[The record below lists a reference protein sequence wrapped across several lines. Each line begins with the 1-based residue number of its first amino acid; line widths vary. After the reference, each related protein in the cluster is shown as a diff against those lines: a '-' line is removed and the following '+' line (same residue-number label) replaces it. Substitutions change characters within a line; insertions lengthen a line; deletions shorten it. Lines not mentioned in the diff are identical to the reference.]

1 MRVFNYY
8 LTSGKSL
15 SVKMDERHGEIV
27 LGRFIPDYLLLT
39 YGSPMFGPGMNLID
53 DEEFNHDCQVM
64 VDCINDNNL
73 DYKDSGHC
81 FEVLNA
87 VIKSHINHYS
97 RIFIGDLLTY
107 TDEMCEL
114 MSAMGYSDATIKV
127 LYPNFVEAA
136 VERNKA
142 DVKDDAPDP
151 FANDSLGYTPF
162 WQKPAAPA
170 NPRSFASTNRYQRL
184 VEMCPPLRTLPKL

>member
-1 MRVFNYY
+1 MKVFNYY
-8 LTSGKSL
+8 LKSGKNL
-15 SVKMDERHGEIV
+15 SVRMDERNGQVV
-27 LGRFIPDYLLLT
+27 LARFMPDYLLLT

-53 DEEFNHDCQVM
+53 EDEFNHDCQMM

-87 VIKSHINHYS
+87 VVKSHIGHYG
-97 RIFIGDLLTY
+97 RIFIGDLFTY

-114 MSAMGYSDATIKV
+114 MSAMGYSDATIRV

-142 DVKDDAPDP
+142 DVKDDAPNP
-151 FANDSLGYTPF
+151 FDDTPF
-162 WQKPAAPA
+162 WQRPAAPS
-170 NPRSFASTNRYQRL
+170 NPRSFVGTSRYQRL
-184 VEMCPPLRTLPKL
+184 LEMCPPLRSLPKI